1 MRTTISIDDHL
12 LLEAKRRAA
21 ERGQTLGELVEDH
34 LREGFSRSAPRRRPS
49 AKIPVY
55 HGRSGVLPGVDIT
68 SNASLLEA
76 MEEDGKPR

>member
-34 LREGFSRSAPRRRPS
+34 LREGFAHPVPPFRPS
-49 AKIPVY
+49 VEIPVY

-76 MEEDGKPR
+76 MEDGKLR